1 MKIVLK
7 PILKPYAAMADMLA
21 ETLGED
27 CEVVLHDLS
36 QPQHSVVYVA
46 NNRVTGRKV
55 GEAFEHLVKQVLL
68 SAQLKDDY
76 VANYYFKAGGKLV
89 RSSTLLIR
97 DADGALQGALCVNL
111 DTTRV
116 TQQIAYLQTLLP
128 QPSAPQRSAA
138 TELPSDEI
146 AQMVASL
153 IDGIVGDAPVHLLER
168 KERVEKI
175 RFMEQKGIFNVK
187 GSVEQVAAKLGV
199 NKVTVY
205 SYLDEV
211 KGKRG

>member
-1 MKIVLK
+1 MEMARKRLFR
-7 PILKPYAAMADMLA
+7 PYIAMADMLA
-21 ETLGED
+21 ATLGPD
-27 CEVVLHDLS
+27 CEAVLHDLS
-36 QPQHSVVYVA
+36 VPERSVVHVA
-46 NNRVTGRKV
+46 NGCVTGRKI
-55 GEAFEHLVKQVLL
+55 GENFDHLVEQVLL
-68 SAQLKDDY
+68 SEQLKDDY
-76 VANYYFKAGGKLV
+76 VANYYFKAGGKLI

-97 DADGALQGALCVNL
+97 GADGKLEGALCLNL

-128 QPSAPQRSAA
+128 QPPAPQRSAA
-138 TELPSDEI
+138 EEAPSDEI

-153 IDGIVGDAPVHLLER
+153 IDRIVGDKPVQLLER

-187 GSVEQVAAKLGV
+187 GSVEQVAAKLGI